1 MRLLVVEDDNYL
13 AQSLNMALAERGYAT
28 EIACDG
34 EQAVLALANNSYD
47 LVVLDLNL
55 PYLDGME
62 VLKRFRAK
70 GQSTPVLILSARD
83 SLPDRVLGLDSG
95 ANDYLVK
102 PFELA
107 EFEARVRAL
116 LRKDR
121 WSNLLEIECGNLL
134 FRTNTKQVF
143 IADEKIDLTPREL
156 ALLETLL
163 SKVGQLVTKRDLLR
177 TLVTL
182 DLELTMNALDIVMHR
197 LRKKLSR
204 STCEIKT
211 MRGVGYTL
219 SDTETT
225 S

>member
-13 AQSLNMALAERGYAT
+13 AQSLNMALEERGYLT
-28 EIACDG
+28 EIAGDG
-34 EQAVLALANNSYD
+34 EQAVLALTNNAYD

-55 PYLDGME
+55 PYIDGME

-70 GQSTPVLILSARD
+70 GNSTPVLILSARD
-83 SLPDRVLGLDSG
+83 SLPDRVLGLDCG

-102 PFELA
+102 PFELV
-107 EFEARVRAL
+107 EFEARIRAL
-116 LRKDR
+116 LRKER
-121 WSNLLEIECGNLL
+121 WSNLLEIKCGNLL
-134 FRTNTKQVF
+134 FQTNTKQVF
-143 IADEKIDLTPREL
+143 IAGEKTDLTPREL

-163 SKVGQLVTKRDLLR
+163 AKLGQLVTKRDLLNR
-177 TLVTL
+177 LVDL
-182 DLELTMNALDIVMHR
+182 DLELSLNALDIVMHR